1 MKSKRLNIAL
11 LVSELEDPFGRDLC
25 EGANA
30 AAKQIDAN
38 LFIFPGKYIDAD
50 YNDVYRTGYDYQFNS
65 LFDYARLND
74 IDVFVVCMGTI
85 ASNIRAERR
94 LEFLMQFDKPVI
106 VVAAKTEGFPNVY
119 YDNRTGVKA
128 GIRHLIEEHGRKNI
142 GFVSGPATSEDSRE
156 RLTAYREALE
166 ESGIAYNENYVV
178 YGNFTEYSEE
188 IVYSL
193 MTKHPNLD
201 AVVFAN
207 DMMAV
212 GGYRVFKE
220 LGLDVGEDISVLGFD
235 DSACALTLEPNLS
248 TIKAD
253 PAELAYQAIVNAE
266 AFLNGDIHE
275 IVIPSVPVIRA
286 SCGCRK
292 RYVADFEIE
301 GSLMFDIERKEEVL
315 ESIYEYLMG
324 RNVNQPG
331 TRALKISISEF
342 YTFLLQGI
350 VSAEP
355 HEQEF
360 RRLFHMMR
368 NILYMNLEPYTNMS
382 KLIRLFGSIYNTL
395 RGTLR
400 DEKSLRL
407 LSENYYMLYA
417 DIVAYQD
424 TVFISKETE
433 ADILNYIATSFTRD
447 IMNFTIGD
455 DRAYFSIMEKLSSLH
470 YRSAYLCL
478 FPEKVIR
485 RKNEEYEIPKDILL
499 KTYMDRSEMGWLEA
513 DEQRISMKNVVT
525 NLYRERQERVTVM
538 VSLLFSTMEQYGL
551 FISEIEEGYIHN
563 SVPISYQ
570 MSAAVKTVELLKENG
585 SMMQQLKNNIEEI
598 KEKNQILDEISKS
611 DELTQIY
618 NRRGFLTMVQ
628 RKISSASNWG
638 RKAFVIYADM
648 NNLKIIN
655 DRFGHEE
662 GDYSLKLIAEI
673 LKESFDE
680 KSIIGRFGGDEFVAF
695 TYATDEKTPKTIRKK
710 ISQITKEKNEGNGK
724 PYYVS
729 MSVGVCD
736 LKCGTDVELKDLMD
750 KADVDLYIEK
760 KHKRSNVLKNEDE
773 AI

>member
-1 MKSKRLNIAL
+1 MDSKRLNIAL
-11 LVSELEDPFGRDLC
+11 LASELEDPFGRDLC

-65 LFDYARLND
+65 LFDYAQLND

-85 ASNIRAERR
+85 ASNISAERR

-119 YDNRTGVKA
+119 YDNRTGLKA
-128 GIRHLIEEHGRKNI
+128 GVRHLIEEHGRKNI

-156 RLTAYREALE
+156 RLAAYREALE

-188 IVYSL
+188 TVYSL

-248 TIKAD
+248 TIKVD

-266 AFLNGDIHE
+266 AFLNGDINE

-301 GSLMFDIERKEEVL
+301 GSLMFDNERKEEVL
-315 ESIYEYLMG
+315 ESIYEYLLG
-324 RNVNQPG
+324 RNMNQPG
-331 TRALKISISEF
+331 TKALKISISEF

-350 VSAEP
+350 VLAEP

-395 RGTLR
+395 RGALK

-407 LSENYYMLYA
+407 LNENYYMLYA

-485 RKNEEYEIPKDILL
+485 RKNEECEIPKDILL
-499 KTYMDRSEMGWLEA
+499 KTYMDRSEMGWVEA
-513 DEQRISMKNVVT
+513 DEQRISMKNIVT
-525 NLYRERQERVTVM
+525 NLYRERQDRVTVM
-538 VSLLFSTMEQYGL
+538 VNLLFSTMEQYGL

-570 MSAAVKTVELLKENG
+570 MSAAVKTVELLKENE

-598 KEKNQILDEISKS
+598 KEKNLILDEISKS

-628 RKISSASNWG
+628 RKISSASNRG

-673 LKESFDE
+673 LKDSFDE

-710 ISQITKEKNEGNGK
+710 ISQITKERNEGNGK

-729 MSVGVCD
+729 MSVGVCE